1 MRQHSQLP
9 VLLLGDFAAQLDTH
23 QSSELAPLQQ
33 ALLPLT
39 RHTLYQALQQS
50 LNQTGNADSH
60 PHSSGKTSAP
70 FSGKVL
76 LVEDNRVNQMVA
88 QGMLGKLGCSVSLAE
103 DGLKALERLE
113 NEDFDLVLMDCNM
126 PLLDGYQTTRRI
138 RQQPRWQG
146 LPIIAL
152 TANALPEE
160 RKRCQAA
167 GMDDYLAKPFRRE
180 DLAALL
186 EQWLPKTGAS
196 D

>member
-1 MRQHSQLP
+1 
-9 VLLLGDFAAQLDTH
+9 
-23 QSSELAPLQQ
+23 
-33 ALLPLT
+33 
-39 RHTLYQALQQS
+39 
-50 LNQTGNADSH
+50 
-60 PHSSGKTSAP
+60 
-70 FSGKVL
+70 
-76 LVEDNRVNQMVA
+76 
-88 QGMLGKLGCSVSLAE
+88 MLKYSRLE
-103 DGLKALERLE
+103 LERLE